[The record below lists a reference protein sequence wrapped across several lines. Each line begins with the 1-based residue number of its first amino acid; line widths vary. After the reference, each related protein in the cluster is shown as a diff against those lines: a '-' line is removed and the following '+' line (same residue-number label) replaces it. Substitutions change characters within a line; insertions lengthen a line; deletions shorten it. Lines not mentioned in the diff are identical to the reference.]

1 MSAETDLP
9 TLSVIVPMFNAPE
22 QLARCL
28 AALATSTAAHELIVV
43 DDASTD
49 ARAVELARA
58 SGARYLRLEQ
68 NSGPGI
74 ARNAGAKVAAGE
86 LLAFI
91 DSDVVVEP
99 TTLAQLQR
107 ALAEDREAAAVF
119 GSYDDQPATP
129 GVVTQYRNLLHHY
142 VHQTGP
148 REATTF
154 WAGCGAIRKRVFE
167 RVGGFDP
174 VYRRPSIEDIEL
186 GMRIRAAGE
195 RVLLRPEIQCK
206 HLKHWRFFNMITVDV
221 TRRAIPWTELL
232 IDRPGTGRDLNLA
245 VSQKLC
251 VVLVFLSVLAVI
263 ACSAAPTLRA
273 AYAPLWMPLALSM
286 PVIWINRGLY
296 ALFLRRKGCL
306 FAIQG
311 ICLHWLYFVYS
322 GLAYL
327 WVKVTH
333 RAKPP
338 ATSTAGSVR

>member
-1 MSAETDLP
+1 MSAEIELP
-9 TLSVIVPMFNAPE
+9 TLSVIVPLFNAPE
-22 QLARCL
+22 QLAQCL
-28 AALATSTAAHELIVV
+28 AALAASTAKHELILV

-49 ARAVELARA
+49 ARAIELARR
-58 SGARYLRLEQ
+58 SGGRYLRLEQ

-74 ARNAGAKVAAGE
+74 ARNAGAKVASGE
-86 LLAFI
+86 LIAFI
-91 DSDVVVEP
+91 DSDVVVAP
-99 TTLAQLQR
+99 TTLDQLQR
-107 ALAEDREAAAVF
+107 ALADDRGAAAVF
-119 GSYDDQPATP
+119 GSYDDAPAIP

-167 RVGGFDP
+167 QVGGFDP
-174 VYRRPSIEDIEL
+174 IYRRPSIEDIEL
-186 GMRIRAAGE
+186 GMRLRAAGE

-206 HLKHWRFFNMITVDV
+206 HLKHWRFFNMIQVDV
-221 TRRAIPWTELL
+221 TRRAIPWAELL

-251 VVLVFLSVLAVI
+251 VVLVFLGLLAIVFGLAV
-263 ACSAAPTLRA
+263 SELRA
-273 AYAPLWMPLALSM
+273 MYAPLWMPLALWL

-296 ALFLRRKGCL
+296 SLFLERKGLL

-311 ICLHWLYFVYS
+311 FFLHLLYFVYS

-333 RAKPP
+333 RARSP
-338 ATSTAGSVR
+338 AASTAGNAT

>member
-1 MSAETDLP
+1 MSAASELP

-22 QLARCL
+22 QLSRCL
-28 AALATSTAAHELIVV
+28 AALAASTARHELIVV

-49 ARAVELARA
+49 TRAVELARG
-58 SGARYLRLEQ
+58 SGAKYVRLER

-74 ARNAGAKVAAGE
+74 ARNAGAKVAGGE

-99 TTLAQLQR
+99 TTLDQLQR
-107 ALAEDREAAAVF
+107 ALADDRDAAAVF
-119 GSYDDQPATP
+119 GSYDDSPAMP

-167 RVGGFDP
+167 QVGGFDP

-186 GMRIRAAGE
+186 GMRIRAAGG

-206 HLKHWRFFNMITVDV
+206 HLKRWRFFDMIQVDV
-221 TRRAIPWTELL
+221 TRRAIPWAELL

-245 VSQKLC
+245 TSQKLC
-251 VVLVFLSVLAVI
+251 VVLVFLAAIAVV
-263 ACSAAPTLRA
+263 ACSAFPSLRA
-273 AYAPLWMPLALSM
+273 AYAPLWMPLALLA
-286 PVIWINRGLY
+286 PVISINRGLY
-296 ALFLRRKGCL
+296 ALFLRRKGLL
-306 FAIQG
+306 FALQG
-311 ICLHWLYFVYS
+311 VLLHLLYFVYS

-333 RAKPP
+333 RAKP
-338 ATSTAGSVR
+338 AVASTAGAGR